1 MNRKSLLMV
10 WIGALLLSFVFI
22 GCPKKKPAPMPEPA
36 PAPAAPAEEEV
47 TAPTPPPVR
56 DETPDPFSEDIQT
69 ANRAAYE
76 QGLLGDVYFDFDKY
90 DLKSDA
96 RDRLA
101 KNASFMQAHPEFTF
115 NIEGHC
121 DERGTVEYN
130 LALGERRA
138 NAAKDYLVSLGVSA
152 SRLRT
157 ISYGK
162 ERPQCSESDESCWW
176 RNRRDHFVI
185 TGRGGG

>member
-10 WIGALLLSFVFI
+10 WIGVVAVSILFV
-22 GCPKKKPAPMPEPA
+22 GCPKKKPAPKPETA
-36 PAPAAPAEEEV
+36 PPSTAAPAEEV
-47 TAPTPPPVR
+47 TAPTPPPVQ
-56 DETPDPFSEDIQT
+56 DKTPDPFSEDIQT
-69 ANRAAYE
+69 ANTAAYE

-90 DLKSDA
+90 ELKQEA

-101 KNASFMQAHPEFTF
+101 KNAGFMNAHPEFTF
-115 NIEGHC
+115 NVEGHC

-138 NAAKDYLVSLGVSA
+138 NASKDYLVSLGVSA
-152 SRLRT
+152 SRIRT

-162 ERPQCSESDESCWW
+162 ERPQCTEADESCWW
-176 RNRRDHFVI
+176 RNRRDYFVI
-185 TGRGGG
+185 TGRSGG